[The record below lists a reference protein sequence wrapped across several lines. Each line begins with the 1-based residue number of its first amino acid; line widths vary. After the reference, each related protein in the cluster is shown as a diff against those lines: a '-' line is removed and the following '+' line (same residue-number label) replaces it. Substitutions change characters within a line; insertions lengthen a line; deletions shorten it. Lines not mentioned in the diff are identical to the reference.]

1 MPENEQGVFVEK
13 GKVITRVTPEV
24 ARNPKYQEEYA
35 NLVGLLEKY
44 GTKSEAFEFELERLN
59 KAIDQAA
66 TEADMNVKDTVA
78 ARYFRKKEMT
88 AAIWS
93 ALCLLVIPIVTVIIY
108 AIINWASYS
117 DNGSAVSLTVTN
129 TSTDTLV
136 NTLVNIC
143 IFLVSVV
150 SIGVGWPVFASM
162 SCYYSVLK
170 KKVVGDRSSRALMY
184 IAMVFFIS
192 WIGAIVVY
200 LNTDKL
206 THEEIL
212 SKVKVK

>member
-66 TEADMNVKDTVA
+66 TEADTKAKDTVA

-88 AAIWS
+88 ASIWS
-93 ALCLLVIPIVTVIIY
+93 ILCLLVIPLATTIIY
-108 AIINWASYS
+108 AIINWAWASYS
-117 DNGSAVSLTVTN
+117 DNGSAVSSIVTN
-129 TSTDTLV
+129 TSLA
-136 NTLVNIC
+136 NTLANIC
-143 IFLVSVV
+143 LFLVSVV
-150 SIGVGWPVFASM
+150 SIGIGWPVFASM

-170 KKVVGDRSSRALMY
+170 KRVAGDRSSRALMY

>member
-88 AAIWS
+88 ASIWS
-93 ALCLLVIPIVTVIIY
+93 ALCLLVIPIAAVIIY
-108 AIINWASYS
+108 AIS
-117 DNGSAVSLTVTN
+117 DNDSAISLTATN
-129 TSTDTLV
+129 TLTGTNTLG

-143 IFLVSVV
+143 IFLVMVAF
-150 SIGVGWPVFASM
+150 GVGWPVFASM

-200 LNTDKL
+200 LNTYKL

>member
-1 MPENEQGVFVEK
+1 MPEKEQGVFVEK

-66 TEADMNVKDTVA
+66 TEADMKVKDIVA
-78 ARYFRKKEMT
+78 ARYFMGKEIT
-88 AAIWS
+88 ATIWS
-93 ALCLLVIPIVTVIIY
+93 ILCLLVIPIAAVIIY
-108 AIINWASYS
+108 AIINWAIYS
-117 DNGSAVSLTVTN
+117 DNDSAISATIANVCT
-129 TSTDTLV
+129 
-136 NTLVNIC
+136 
-143 IFLVSVV
+143 FLVAVI